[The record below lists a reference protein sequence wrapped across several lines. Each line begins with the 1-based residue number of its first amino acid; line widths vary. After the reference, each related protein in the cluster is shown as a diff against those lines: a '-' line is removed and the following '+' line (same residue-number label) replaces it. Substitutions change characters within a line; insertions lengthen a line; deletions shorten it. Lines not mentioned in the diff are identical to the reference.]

1 MRILAERFLLYRK
14 RKVSYKVKKQETS
27 DASCKK
33 SSYNDFLRRHYP
45 HQVKGSKF
53 EHFLSAC
60 YIQAPL
66 FLLYYDLRMQDQAP
80 SSSDRH
86 NAYRT
91 TLVII
96 IHKKEIN
103 ATLNE
108 NIFQKFTLSILAVL
122 LEDVSVIGN
131 VNAPARNPTINIIIT
146 THLENAAPLSR
157 I

>member
-1 MRILAERFLLYRK
+1 M
-14 RKVSYKVKKQETS
+14 SPVKIHKQ
-27 DASCKK
+27 C
-33 SSYNDFLRRHYP
+33 YDFLRRHYP

-53 EHFLSAC
+53 ENFLSAC

-91 TLVII
+91 ISVII

-146 THLENAAPLSR
+146 AHLGNAAPLSR